1 MARMSRYGGRGAS
14 TQPILGETP
23 YSGVVAGS
31 IVDRSLGRDLEGAG
45 GLTLTGGRGMGV
57 FAPSRPRGNGYSPC
71 SGAALLLAR
80 PCGRCHLCL
89 GNPTGR
95 NSEEL
100 YTLLPNPYGLGCPRH
115 SMEGPHY
122 DYWRIRYCS
131 GARYHPPYLHSP
143 SGKGLGGLFAF
154 IQGRSACTSGYVTVC
169 LHLFA
174 ASGSRG

>member
-1 MARMSRYGGRGAS
+1 MLRGVS
-14 TQPILGETP
+14 TQPILEETP
-23 YSGVVAGS
+23 RMGGLGAGS
-31 IVDRSLGRDLEGAG
+31 IADGSLGRDPEGAG
-45 GLTLTGGRGMGV
+45 WLTLTGGRGMGV

-71 SGAALLLAR
+71 SGAALLSAR

-95 NSEEL
+95 NSKEL

-115 SMEGPHY
+115 SMEGPHH

-131 GARYHPPYLHSP
+131 GARYHPPYLYSP